1 MCPKDKRGFGRI
13 EKRKKNHFFM
23 DIASLQPI
31 SYRLCQWAAGGNR
44 YATGR
49 LFRTKYLY

>member
-13 EKRKKNHFFM
+13 EKQKKNTFFM
-23 DIASLQPI
+23 DIVFLQPF
-31 SYRLCQWAAGGNR
+31 SYRLCQWAAGGNC

-49 LFRTKYLY
+49 FFRTKYLY